1 MVANLEDLVTDLRKK
16 CERMEETFAQ
26 YLDQREAHR
35 HLIENFDDDMAV
47 LHQVLL
53 HCWGKGAIICEY
65 ALTLEVKMSCV
76 ANSYR

>member
-35 HLIENFDDDMAV
+35 QLIENFDDDMAV

-53 HCWGKGAIICEY
+53 HYLETGKKGHLQVFTY
-65 ALTLEVKMSCV
+65 AG
-76 ANSYR
+76 R

>member
-53 HCWGKGAIICEY
+53 YC
-65 ALTLEVKMSCV
+65 
-76 ANSYR
+76 